1 MRQLEGK
8 TALVTGGTSG
18 IGYAT
23 ARAFAD
29 AGAKVFLTGRTQQRV
44 DDAATSL
51 GAGVVGVAS
60 DVTNVEDL
68 DRLMD
73 VIRTSGA
80 GLDIVFAN
88 AGSGEYVTLEGE
100 TPEHLIDTF
109 NRNVGGTVFTVQKSL
124 PLLNP
129 GASIVLA
136 GSTAATR
143 GTPAFGAYAAAKAA
157 IRSFGRT
164 WATELADRGFRVNT
178 VVPGPILTPGL
189 TELEPDPDHRQAMLD
204 NLASNPMKRIGS
216 AEELAAA
223 VVFLASDASSFMT
236 GSEVNVDGGMNQ
248 V

>member
-1 MRQLEGK
+1 MPQLEGK

-29 AGAKVFLTGRTQQRV
+29 AGAKVFITGRTQRRV
-44 DDAATSL
+44 EEAASSL
-51 GAGVVGVAS
+51 GAGVVGVAG
-60 DVTNVEDL
+60 DVSSAEDL
-68 DRLMD
+68 DRLVD
-73 VIRTSGA
+73 VIRAAGA
-80 GLDIVFAN
+80 GLDVVFAN
-88 AGSGEYVTLEGE
+88 AGSGEFVTLEQE
-100 TPEHLIDTF
+100 TPEHLADTF
-109 NRNVGGTVFTVQKSL
+109 NRNVGGTVFTVQKTL
-124 PLLNP
+124 PLLNS

-178 VVPGPILTPGL
+178 IVPGPINTPGAQ
-189 TELEPDPDHRQAMLD
+189 ELLPEGDERQNFLD
-204 NLASNPMKRIGS
+204 SLASNPMGRIGNP
-216 AEELAAA
+216 EELAAA

-236 GSEVNVDGGMNQ
+236 GSEVVVDGGINQ

>member
-1 MRQLEGK
+1 MGQLEGK

-44 DDAATSL
+44 DDAAASL
-51 GAGVVGVAS
+51 GGGVVGVAS
-60 DVTNVEDL
+60 DVTSVEDL
-68 DRLMD
+68 DRLVE
-73 VIRTSGA
+73 VIRASGA

-88 AGSGEYVTLEGE
+88 AGSGEYVTLQDE

-109 NRNVGGTVFTVQKSL
+109 NRNVGGTVFTVQKAL

-143 GTPAFGAYAAAKAA
+143 GMPAFGAYAAAKAA

-164 WATELADRGFRVNT
+164 WATELGDRGFRVNT
-178 VVPGPILTPGL
+178 IVPGPILTPGL
-189 TELEPDPDHRQAMLD
+189 TELESDPDQRQAMLD
-204 NLASNPMKRIGS
+204 NLASNPMKRIGNP
-216 AEELAAA
+216 EELAAA

-236 GSEVNVDGGMNQ
+236 GSEVYVDGGTNQ